1 MNQVLTA
8 LRFVFLTGLITAF
21 FSFEKIS
28 AQSCNNWLSLP
39 SYQSYVSV
47 GDLDITGDKITVEA
61 IFMRTTPY
69 TGGQIWAGD
78 LVSKHNT
85 PNDANYLLRPNNAE
99 ITTTNGYFR
108 TPDICEIEL
117 NKTYHA
123 AMTYDGATL
132 RFYRNG
138 ILMSSVPATGNLF
151 QNNFQTR
158 IGLYD
163 AIAFNTNLI
172 GYINEARIWNVVRTQ
187 DQIANYMSTSLPNPA
202 TQTGLLAYYT
212 FDNLLNKQGN
222 PAWNGTLGGNAA
234 FGQTNPNCQLTPFIC
249 NTLSEVTPNFYIPD
263 TVCVNTPVNISNT
276 SLNAT
281 SYYWNFCVGDVNK
294 TPTGTNIG
302 NIGGL
307 LTMPVFMDY
316 VFTNNNYYGF
326 SINFSP
332 GRLIRWNFGNSLLNT
347 PTATDLGN
355 FGGIIPNYAEGIQ
368 VVQNEGRWYAIVVGG
383 SAALGVTPRVLKV
396 DFGPAITNP
405 APVATNWGNLGNMA
419 QPLDLHVFQEN
430 GSWYGFTVNGDN
442 NTITRFN
449 FTNSFNNV
457 PTAVNLG
464 NVGGLAYPTG
474 IYAIKDNTTWRVFIT
489 NGGNNSRANGAW
501 SLTRLDFGTSLLN
514 VPTGV
519 NLGNPGGVLQHPRDL
534 TILKSCGE
542 TIGFAV
548 NGAFGSNDIVKIN
561 FQNNLTG
568 IPLLTSLG
576 NIGNSSFPHSLS
588 KIFRVGD
595 DLYSFITNVENN
607 TVTRLRFTGCNNSSI
622 PNSALQ
628 NPPPITYNTPGTY
641 NINLTV
647 DDGLPTQSSVCK
659 QVVVKDC
666 ADSIIINDYTPVLSY
681 DPCKNSLNVEDA
693 SKFNAGDTVLMIQMK
708 GAVID
713 SSNTAAF
720 GTVTNY
726 RNAGNYE
733 FNYVKAKN
741 GNVIELLN
749 MPQRQYNI
757 PVGKVQLIRVPY
769 FQNLTTTQ
777 TITCLPWDGSKGGI
791 LAFNVQNALTLNS
804 NIDVSGRGFRGGNDP
819 VSNPGSYLCNENQF
833 YYAPNPDLASGKGEG
848 ISDISAPR
856 SFGKGALANGGGGG
870 NSHNSGGGGGSN
882 ANTGGFGGYQFEL
895 SPCNS
900 PFDNRG
906 IGGKNLPYNNV
917 QNRIFLGGGG
927 GAGQSN
933 NPAGFMA
940 NGGNGGGIVIIS
952 AGTINSNN
960 NSINANGIS
969 GLECPGLAANGC
981 HEGMGGGGGGGVV
994 LLNVNAYA
1002 GNLNVNTRGGK
1013 GADMI
1018 VGGSGRLGPG
1028 GGGSGGVV
1036 WVNSPATPVNIVA
1049 SVAGGISGVNTG
1061 YANDNWG
1068 ATQGNTGSVLTGLQL
1083 PASNV
1088 LFKPNI
1094 DSVRIATT
1102 VTGCSSFS
1110 FDGLAYTN
1118 TNPINSWQWYFGDG
1132 GTATTQNTSH
1142 NYSSPGN
1149 YTVKLVVTDING
1161 CKDSITTAVV
1171 ATTLDFDFSYKQD
1184 ICNPLTVQFTGI
1196 GNSLTNT
1203 FWDFGDGNTSTG
1215 NVNSLH
1221 TYTATGNYLVK
1232 FSIGNGVCSDTIRKT
1247 IPINVVW
1254 DNLILTPDTTI
1265 CYGSTKQLRTVPSL
1279 SFCWTP
1285 TAFLNNP
1292 LLANPITSTPQ
1303 DITYYFTAEVTGT
1316 NIITNGNFSGGNS
1329 GFTSQY
1335 NFTANNITEGQYFVG
1350 ANPQTW
1356 NASLSACRDHTSGN
1370 GNMMLVNGSPTPDV
1384 NVWRQTVTVTPNTNY
1399 AFSTWIQALWPP
1411 NPAQLQFSINGKD
1424 IGQLITASLPTCTW
1438 TQFYTTWNSGNTTT
1452 ATISIVNKNTAI
1464 QGNDFALDD
1473 ISFAPVFIKR
1483 DSVIIRVENPLVK
1496 TNADTTICPGST
1508 VQLNTTGA
1516 QTYTWSPAAGLS
1528 NTSIANPVASPAAL
1542 TQYIVTGTT
1551 VNGCIAKDT
1560 VAVNLFAKPTIVVS
1574 NDTTICRNAQ
1584 VQLSA
1589 TGGVG
1594 YNWTPAATL
1603 SNPLISNPI
1612 ATPTANTKYYV
1623 TITDNNTCRHLD
1635 SVLVSLRPD
1644 AVFSVNT
1651 PAPVCRFDSVQL
1663 NASGGNI
1670 YSWQPVNGL
1679 SNVTIANPKAA
1690 PDVTT
1695 DYNVT
1700 ITETTCNQS
1709 QTLVARVTV
1718 MPLPPVNA
1726 VKANDIDC
1734 INAQAQLTASG
1745 ANQYVWSPSATLN
1758 NSSIF
1763 NPIATPATSTQY
1775 IVTGTNANGCSAKDT
1790 INVDVF
1796 EKPNIVVSDDVTI
1809 CKNQQTQL
1817 NVNVSG
1823 IASYTWSPAG
1833 TLNNP
1838 SISNPI
1844 ASPVVSTKYYVVITD
1859 AINCQYMDSVEV
1871 SVRPDAVFSI
1881 NSPGQV
1887 CKNGSFQLN
1896 ASGGDIYSWLP
1907 AGGLSNTGISNPVA
1921 TPLATTDYSVTIT
1934 ENVCNQ
1940 TATLTT
1946 RVAVLPVPTINA
1958 AKSNDID
1965 CSNDR
1970 SQLSAM
1976 GAVQYI
1982 WAPATTLNNPAIFN
1996 PVATPLAT
2004 TDYIVEGTDAS
2015 GCKGYDTI
2023 SVKVDNINK
2032 SGYLMPSAFTPNN
2045 DGLNDCYG
2053 IKYWG
2058 VIQELEFSIYNRW
2071 GQRIFFTKNAGQCWD
2086 GTYKGVEQDGGVY
2099 VYMVK
2104 AKTTCL
2110 PEVFRKGTFV
2120 LVR

>member
-1 MNQVLTA
+1 MNQVLTVI
-8 LRFVFLTGLITAF
+8 RFVFLIGSINIF

-39 SYQSYVSV
+39 SFQSYVSV
-47 GDLDITGDKITVEA
+47 GDLDVTGNRITVEA
-61 IFMRTTPY
+61 TFMRTTPY

-78 LVSKHNT
+78 LVAKHNT
-85 PNDANYLLRPNNAE
+85 PADANYLLRPNNAE

-163 AIAFNTNLI
+163 AVAFNTNLI
-172 GYINEARIWNVVRTQ
+172 GYINEVRIWNVVRSQ
-187 DQIANYMSTSLPNPA
+187 AQIQSYMNSSLPAPT
-202 TQTGLLAYYT
+202 TQAGLLAYYT

-222 PAWNGTLGGNAA
+222 AAWNGTLGGNA
-234 FGQTNPNCQLTPFIC
+234 FIGTTNPDCTLGTTTC
-249 NTLSEVTPNFYIPD
+249 NTLSEVIPNFLVQD
-263 TVCVNTPVNISNT
+263 TVCVNKPVNISNT
-276 SLNAT
+276 SVNAT
-281 SYYWNFCVGDVNK
+281 TYYWNFCVATTNTTPSAVNL
-294 TPTGTNIG
+294 G
-302 NIGGL
+302 NIGGVL
-307 LTMPVFMDY
+307 RQPVFSDIVSENGNYY
-316 VFTNNNYYGF
+316 VFVSN
-326 SINFSP
+326 ILP
-332 GRLIRWNFGNSLLNT
+332 GGLVRLSFGNSLLNN
-347 PTATDLGN
+347 PTVTDFGNLG
-355 FGGIIPNYAEGIQ
+355 GLIPNTIEGIQ
-368 VVQNEGRWYAIVVGG
+368 VVKNEGRWYAIMVGGDDVVGNIP
-383 SAALGVTPRVLKV
+383 SRILKI
-396 DFGPAITNP
+396 DFGININNN
-405 APVATNWGNLGNMA
+405 APVGTNWGNIGNLSF
-419 QPLDLHVFQEN
+419 PVDLHMFLEN
-430 GSWYGFTVNGDN
+430 GVWYGFTVNA
-442 NTITRFN
+442 NTNTVTRFN
-449 FTNSFNNV
+449 FSNSFN
-457 PTAVNLG
+457 
-464 NVGGLAYPTG
+464 
-474 IYAIKDNTTWRVFIT
+474 
-489 NGGNNSRANGAW
+489 
-501 SLTRLDFGTSLLN
+501 N

-519 NLGNPGGVLQHPRDL
+519 NLGNLGGLNYPTGINAIQDNGNWYVFITNDAVNGTIVRLDFGNSLLNPPVAVNLGNPGNVLHKTRD
-534 TILKSCGE
+534 IYIMKSCGQI
-542 TIGFAV
+542 TGLAV
-548 NGAFGSNDIVKIN
+548 NGPGYNDLVKLD
-561 FQNNLTG
+561 FNNNILSV
-568 IPLLTSLG
+568 PAAVSLG
-576 NIGNSSFPHSLS
+576 NTGNMNFPHSIS
-588 KIFRVGD
+588 KLFRAGN
-595 DLYSFITNVENN
+595 DLYTFVTNVNNN
-607 TVTRLRFTGCNNSSI
+607 TITRIRFPGCNNSSI

-628 NPPPITYNTPGTY
+628 NPPAITYATPGTY
-641 NINLTV
+641 NINLTI
-647 DDGLPTQSSVCK
+647 DEGLPTQSSVCK

-666 ADSIIINDYTPVLSY
+666 TDSIIVNEYTPVLSY
-681 DPCKNSLNVEDA
+681 DICKNSLNVEDGT
-693 SKFNAGDTVLMIQMK
+693 KFNIGDTVLMIQMK

-733 FNYVKAKN
+733 FNYIKAKN

-749 MPQRQYNI
+749 EPQRQYNI

-769 FQNLTTTQ
+769 FQNLTTNQ
-777 TITCLPWDGSKGGI
+777 VFTCLPWDGTKGGV
-791 LAFNVQNALTLNS
+791 LVFNVQNALTLNN

-819 VSNPGSYLCNENQF
+819 VSSPGSYLCNENQF
-833 YYAPNPDLASGKGEG
+833 YYAPNPDLASEKGEG

-870 NSHNSGGGGGSN
+870 NSHNSGGAGGSN
-882 ANTGGFGGYQFEL
+882 GNTGGFGGYQFEL

-933 NPAGFMA
+933 NSAGFMA

-960 NSINANGIS
+960 NSINANGAS
-969 GLECPGLAANGC
+969 GMECPGLAANGC

-1018 VGGSGRLGPG
+1018 VAASGRLGPG

-1036 WVNSPATPVNIVA
+1036 WVNSLAAPVNLLA

-1083 PASNV
+1083 PVSNV
-1088 LFKPNI
+1088 LFTPNI

-1110 FDGLAYTN
+1110 FAGLAYTN
-1118 TNPINSWQWYFGDG
+1118 THPINSWQWYFGDG

-1142 NYSSPGN
+1142 TYSSPGN

-1171 ATTLDFDFSYKQD
+1171 ATTLNFDFSYKQD
-1184 ICNPLTVQFTGI
+1184 VCNPLAVQFNGV
-1196 GNSLTNT
+1196 GNSLNNA

-1215 NVNSLH
+1215 NANVLH
-1221 TYTATGNYLVK
+1221 TYTATGDYLVK

-1247 IPINVVW
+1247 ISINVVW

-1265 CYGSTKQLRTVPSL
+1265 CYGATKQLRTVPSL

-1285 TAFLNNP
+1285 TSYLDNP
-1292 LLANPITSTPQ
+1292 LSVNPTTSATQ

-1316 NIITNGNFSGGNS
+1316 NLIANGNFSSGNT

-1335 NFTANNITEGQYFVG
+1335 NFANNNTTEGQYFVG
-1350 ANPQTW
+1350 ANPSAW
-1356 NASLSACRDHTSGN
+1356 NGSLSACGDHTAGN
-1370 GNMMLVNGSPTPDV
+1370 GNMMLVNGTPIPDV
-1384 NVWRQTVTVTPNTNY
+1384 NVWRQTVTVTPNANY

-1424 IGQLITASLPTCTW
+1424 VGQLITASLPTCTW
-1438 TQFYTTWNSGNTTT
+1438 TQFYTTWNSGNSTT
-1452 ATISIVNKNTAI
+1452 AIISIVNKNTAI

-1473 ISFAPVFIKR
+1473 ISFAPVFIRR
-1483 DSVIIRVENPLVK
+1483 DSVIIGVENPLVR
-1496 TNADTTICPGST
+1496 TNADTTICPGGS

-1528 NTSIANPVASPAAL
+1528 NTGIANPVATPAAL
-1542 TQYIVTGTT
+1542 SQYIVTGTT

-1560 VAVNLFAKPTIVVS
+1560 VAINLFAKPAIVVS
-1574 NDTTICRNAQ
+1574 NDTAICRNAQ

-1603 SNPLISNPI
+1603 SNPLISNPV
-1612 ATPTANTKYYV
+1612 ASPTGNTKYYV
-1623 TITDNNTCRHLD
+1623 TIIDNNTCQHLD
-1635 SVLVSLRPD
+1635 SVLISLRPD
-1644 AVFSVNT
+1644 AVFAVNT
-1651 PAPVCRFDSVQL
+1651 PAPVCRLDSVQL

-1670 YSWQPVNGL
+1670 YSWQPANGL
-1679 SNVTIANPKAA
+1679 SNATIANPKAA

-1718 MPLPPVNA
+1718 IPLPAVNA

-1734 INAQAQLTASG
+1734 RNAQAQLTASG
-1745 ANQYVWSPSATLN
+1745 ASQYVWSPSATLN

-1796 EKPNIVVSDDVTI
+1796 SKPTIVVSDDVTI
-1809 CKNQQTQL
+1809 CKNGQTQL

-1823 IASYTWSPAG
+1823 SATYNWSPAA

-1838 SISNPI
+1838 SSSNPV
-1844 ASPVVSTKYYVVITD
+1844 ASPLVSTKYYVTITD
-1859 AINCQYMDSVEV
+1859 VINCQYLDSVEV

-1887 CKNGSFQLN
+1887 CKDGSFQLN
-1896 ASGGDIYSWLP
+1896 ASGGDIYSWQP
-1907 AGGLSNTGISNPVA
+1907 AGGLSNTGISNPIA
-1921 TPLATTDYSVTIT
+1921 TPLVTTDYSVTIR
-1934 ENVCNQ
+1934 ENTCNQ
-1940 TATLTT
+1940 ATTLTT
-1946 RVAVLPVPTINA
+1946 RVTVLPVPTITA
-1958 AKSNDID
+1958 TKSNDID

-1970 SQLSAM
+1970 SQLSAT
-1976 GAVQYI
+1976 GAVQYL
-1982 WAPATTLNNPAIFN
+1982 WAPATTLNNPALFN

-2023 SVKVDNINK
+2023 SVKVDNVNK
-2032 SGYLMPSAFTPNN
+2032 GGYLMPSAFTPNK

-2058 VIQELEFSIYNRW
+2058 VIEELEFSIYNRW
-2071 GQRIFFTKNAGQCWD
+2071 GQRIYFTKNAGQCWD

-2099 VYMVK
+2099 VYVIK
-2104 AKTTCL
+2104 AKTTCQ